1 MLFDWFTVVAQLVNF
16 LILVW
21 LMKRFLYKPI
31 LDAIDAREQLIAKKL
46 AEAETQ
52 RTEAEQERETLRQ
65 KNDTFDEQRDE
76 LMQRTENEAEEERRR
91 LLDATRQAADNLRT
105 KRQEALISEQ
115 QSLHD
120 EITRRTRDEVFAITR
135 KTLGDLAG
143 ATLEERII
151 DVFSRRLRELDRGMK
166 EDLTTAISTSSS
178 PVFVRSAFVLSSEQ
192 QAVIHNALKE
202 TFAVD
207 PQVHFETSPEVISG
221 IELTANGRK
230 VAWSIEHYLV
240 SLQKS
245 VSELLKEASTPQLNS
260 NADTLSKSKMK
271 TDEVEEAK

>member
-31 LDAIDAREQLIAKKL
+31 LDAIDAREQLVAKKL

-151 DVFSRRLRELDRGMK
+151 DVFSHRLRELDRGMK

>member
-31 LDAIDAREQLIAKKL
+31 LDAIDAREQLVAKKL